1 MKKRSK
7 KDKRLINFSIA
18 LVAMLLLFLG
28 AITVAL
34 LVPTK
39 EPGCDVAEPTPLVI
53 NTNPQEVRV
62 ITVRDESGTV
72 EPVLFSG
79 TCIKIKE
86 TDLETV
92 YEVLE

>member
-1 MKKRSK
+1 MKTTR
-7 KDKRLINFSIA
+7 RLVRACIVLAAI
-18 LVAMLLLFLG
+18 LFIIMG

-34 LVPTK
+34 LVPAEEQK
-39 EPGCDVAEPTPLVI
+39 CDVAEPTPLVI
-53 NTNPQEVRV
+53 ETKKEVRV

-79 TCIKIKE
+79 TCIKVKE